1 MQRLL
6 VFRRKKEW
14 KKDMILY
21 KSLFRGWSEINEQQK
36 ENLIKNMRNG
46 ITTMSGSK
54 RERYIES
61 KFLRVGGKKNENE
74 NDN

>member
-1 MQRLL
+1 
-6 VFRRKKEW
+6 
-14 KKDMILY
+14 MILY
-21 KSLFRGWSEINEQQK
+21 KSPFRGWVEINEQQK

-61 KFLRVGGKKNENE
+61 KFLRVGGIEK
-74 NDN
+74 